1 MNILVLAK
9 QVPDVSKITFNPET
23 GRIVREGVPL
33 SINSFDR
40 RAVEEAIRI
49 KEKSGARVMVASMG
63 PPQAVDILDECLQMG
78 ADEAFLITDRKFGG
92 ADTWATSRILSHFIK
107 IKSPDL
113 VLAGKYSLDGET
125 SQVPPQTSYMA
136 GMNFVSGVSKLEI
149 MEDSKKVTVEQDYE
163 KGTRV
168 ITTSLPVLVSVSE
181 KINRARRVPE
191 GAPSMKDKVQIV
203 NSESMK
209 LDINGNDASLTVVSG
224 TEALH
229 NERTVK
235 MISLDE
241 VFELLSNKIKEG
253 GSKKRPQK
261 TVLNSDFSGGKILG
275 VALDDRDSGMQIASK
290 LNDLS
295 FQINA
300 EPVMIGNVDPN
311 LLHGMSASEYIHFNS
326 EDIYSISSFL
336 ADYIRK
342 ERPKFVIIPSNS
354 AGKDV
359 AGIISAELSLGLT
372 ADCVDLKIDGE
383 NLIQYKP
390 AFGGGIVARIT
401 SKTKPEI
408 ATVRPG
414 IFLEKV
420 TDREMTVREIY
431 LKNSERYEIV
441 ENRII
446 ESKYIPLQS
455 SNIVIGIGRGVKGK
469 QTIDHVVDL
478 GEKLGIAVGGTRP
491 VVDMRLMPRQ
501 QQIGLTGLSIAPD
514 LYIALGVAGMDYH
527 IVGLRYA
534 KNILAI
540 NNDPNAP
547 IFRYAD
553 YGCTEDAQKFIDK
566 LDAFVSNLT

>member
-33 SINSFDR
+33 NINSFDR

-49 KEKSGARVMVASMG
+49 KEKNGAKVMVASMG

-107 IKSPDL
+107 MKSPDL
-113 VLAGKYSLDGET
+113 VLAGRYSLDGET

-136 GMNFVSGVSKLEI
+136 GMNFVSGVSKLDI
-149 MEDSKKVTVEQDYE
+149 MENGKDVKVEQDYE

-168 ITTSLPVLVSVSE
+168 ITTSLPLLISVSE
-181 KINRARRVPE
+181 KINRARKVPD
-191 GAPSMKDKVQIV
+191 GTPSMKDRVQIV

-209 LDINGNDASLTVVSG
+209 LDINGNEASLTVVSG

-235 MISLDE
+235 MISMDE
-241 VFELLSNKIKEG
+241 VFEFISTQLKEG
-253 GSKKRPQK
+253 GSKKKPQE
-261 TVLNSDFSGGKILG
+261 TSLNKDFSGGRILG
-275 VALDDRDSGMQIASK
+275 VALEDRDSAMQIATK

-295 FQINA
+295 FQISA
-300 EPVMIGNVDPN
+300 EPVMIGNVDPG
-311 LLHGMSASEYIHFNS
+311 LLSGMTASKYIHFNS
-326 EDIYSISSFL
+326 EDIYSISTFL
-336 ADYIRK
+336 TSYIEK
-342 ERPKFVIIPSNS
+342 ERPNFVIIPSNS
-354 AGKDV
+354 LGKDV
-359 AGIISAELSLGLT
+359 AGMISAELSLGLT
-372 ADCVDLKIDGE
+372 ADCVDLKIEGG

-414 IFLEKV
+414 IFIEKV
-420 TDREMTVREIY
+420 TDQKISVQEID
-431 LKNSERYEIV
+431 LKNSGRYSIID
-441 ENRII
+441 NRII

-469 QTIDHVVDL
+469 QAIDHVVDL

-491 VVDMRLMPRQ
+491 VVDMRMMPRQ

-534 KNILAI
+534 KNILAV

-553 YGCTEDAQKFIDK
+553 YGCVEDAQKFIDR
-566 LDAFVSNLT
+566 LDSFVSNLT